1 MKAQE
6 KAKLT
11 IQSLREKG
19 NDLMA
24 DSLELALLKNETQV
38 HTSMAE
44 GDGVWVYD
52 PETRT
57 WHYIYI

>member
-24 DSLELALLKNETQV
+24 DSLELAVLKNEVQV
-38 HTSMAE
+38 HSSMAD
-44 GDGVWVYD
+44 DGIWVYD
-52 PETRT
+52 PETKT
-57 WHYIYI
+57 WHYIYV